1 MDYISRN
8 MAKKLE
14 NTVKTFS
21 AVYLSGARQC
31 GKSTLVRHILSS
43 NAANYITFDTTAVM
57 AAAKKDPEAFIS
69 NLPKDRLNIID
80 EIQRVPEIYLKL
92 KKYVDDKRFT
102 GNGRALFILTG
113 SANIPALPELAK
125 SLAGRM
131 AVLTLYPF
139 SVAEMHNT
147 DANFIS
153 RIWNDDLSIKSHKR
167 VNLIDF
173 ITKAT
178 FPEIALN
185 SDIDRSIWFD
195 SYLSTILQRDAVEFA
210 NIRKPELIYQLLVSL
225 SGRVGSLLKNEDIM
239 KDTGMNQ
246 FTFEKYK
253 SFCNAT
259 FMTFEIPSWSKPNKL
274 NKRFVKSKKI
284 YFTDTN
290 FLCFLMRRD
299 IREVFERDRPLMG
312 HLFENFIA
320 SEIMKSTGVLPGKFY
335 VSHFN
340 PVRGEG
346 KETDFVIENG
356 AGEAIAIE
364 VKLDSSLN
372 ARDFANLELCRN
384 TIGNRFKRGIVLY
397 TGEEAVPFGDKLWAV
412 PLALGLL
419 PEYPY
424 NNRRTH

>member
-8 MAKKLE
+8 MAKKLK

-31 GKSTLVRHILSS
+31 GKSTLVRHILPPDSV
-43 NAANYITFDTTAVM
+43 NYITFDTTTVM
-57 AAAKKDPEAFIS
+57 ASAKKDPEAFIL
-69 NLPKDRLNIID
+69 NLPRDRLNIID

-92 KKYVDDKRFT
+92 KKYVDDKRFN

-125 SLAGRM
+125 SMAGRM
-131 AVLTLYPF
+131 AVLTLCPF
-139 SVAEMHNT
+139 SVAEIHGT
-147 DANFIS
+147 DANFID
-153 RIWNDDLSIKSHKR
+153 RIWNGDLSIKSHKR
-167 VNLIDF
+167 AKLIDL
-173 ITKAT
+173 ITRAT
-178 FPEIALN
+178 FPEIVLN
-185 SDIDRSIWFD
+185 SDIDRNIWFD

-225 SGRVGSLLKNEDIM
+225 SGRVGNLVKNEDIM
-239 KDTGMNQ
+239 KDIGMNQ
-246 FTFEKYK
+246 LTFEKYK
-253 SFCNAT
+253 SFCNAA

-299 IREVFERDRPLMG
+299 IREVFERDRTLMG

-346 KETDFVIENG
+346 KETDFVIENDT
-356 AGEAIAIE
+356 GEAIAIE
-364 VKLDSSLN
+364 VKLASSLN
-372 ARDFANLELCRN
+372 AKDFANLELCRK
-384 TIGNRFKRGIVLY
+384 TIGDRFKRGIVLY

-412 PLALGLL
+412 PYVGG
-419 PEYPY
+419 
-424 NNRRTH
+424 

>member
-1 MDYISRN
+1 VDYLSRN
-8 MAKKLE
+8 MAKKLK
-14 NTVKTFS
+14 NTAKTFS

-31 GKSTLVRHILSS
+31 GKSTFVRHILPP
-43 NAANYITFDTTAVM
+43 NDVNYITFDTTAVM
-57 AAAKKDPEAFIS
+57 VAAKKDPETFIE
-69 NLPKDRLNIID
+69 NLPKDKLNIID

-92 KKYVDDKRFT
+92 KKYVDNKRFS

-113 SANIPALPELAK
+113 SANIPALPEFAK
-125 SLAGRM
+125 AMAGRI

-139 SVAEMHNT
+139 SVAEMNRT
-147 DANFIS
+147 DANFID
-153 RIWNDDLSIKSHKR
+153 RIWNGDLSIKSHKR
-167 VNLIDF
+167 TNLIDI

-225 SGRVGSLLKNEDIM
+225 ASRVGSLVKNEDIM
-239 KDTGMNQ
+239 KDIGMNQ

-274 NKRFVKSKKI
+274 GKRFVKSKKI

-290 FLCFLMRRD
+290 FLCFLMRRN

-320 SEIMKSTGVLPGKFY
+320 SEIMKLTGVLPGKFY

-340 PVRGEG
+340 PVRGDG
-346 KETDFVIENG
+346 KETDFVIENDS
-356 AGEAIAIE
+356 GEAIAIE
-364 VKLDSSLN
+364 VKLDSSIN
-372 ARDFANLELCRN
+372 AKDFANLELCRN
-384 TIGNRFKRGIVLY
+384 TIGDKFKRGIVLY
-397 TGEEAVPFGDKLWAV
+397 TGEETVPFGDKLWAV
-412 PLALGLL
+412 PV
-419 PEYPY
+419 
-424 NNRRTH
+424 

>member
-21 AVYLSGARQC
+21 TVYLNGARQC
-31 GKSTLVRHILSS
+31 GKSTLVRHIMPSD
-43 NAANYITFDTTAVM
+43 AINYITFDTNAIMV
-57 AAAKKDPEAFIS
+57 AAKKD
-69 NLPKDRLNIID
+69 
-80 EIQRVPEIYLKL
+80 EIQQVPELFFKL
-92 KKYVDDKRFT
+92 KKYVDDKRFESD
-102 GNGRALFILTG
+102 GKALFIMTG
-113 SANIPALPELAK
+113 SASILTLPELAK
-125 SLAGRM
+125 SMAGRM

-147 DANFIS
+147 DANFIDK
-153 RIWNDDLSIKSHKR
+153 IWNYDFSIKNYEKA
-167 VNLIDF
+167 NLIDL
-173 ITKAT
+173 ITEST
-178 FPEIALN
+178 FPEIALAK
-185 SDIDRSIWFD
+185 DIDRSVWFD
-195 SYLSTILQRDAVEFA
+195 SYLSTILQRDATEFA

-225 SGRVGSLLKNEDIM
+225 SNRVGSLVKNENIM

-259 FMTFEIPSWSKPNKL
+259 FMTFEIPSWSRPNKL
-274 NKRFVKSKKI
+274 DKRFVKSKKV

-299 IREVFERDRPLMG
+299 IRNVFEKDRQLMG

-320 SEIMKSTGVLPGKFY
+320 AEIMKSIGVLPGKFY

-346 KETDFVIENG
+346 KETDFVIEND
-356 AGEAIAIE
+356 AGEAVAIE

-372 ARDFANLELCRN
+372 AKDFVNLELCRD
-384 TIGNRFKRGIVLY
+384 TIGDNFKKGIVLY
-397 TGEEAVPFGDKLWAV
+397 TGEEAVPFGDKLWA
-412 PLALGLL
+412 L
-419 PEYPY
+419 PVNCLWE
-424 NNRRTH
+424 

>member
-8 MAKKLE
+8 MAEKLE

-92 KKYVDDKRFT
+92 KKYVDDKRFD

-125 SLAGRM
+125 SMAGRM
-131 AVLTLYPF
+131 AVLRLYPF
-139 SVAEMHNT
+139 SVAEIYGT
-147 DANFIS
+147 DTNLIDG
-153 RIWNDDLSIKSHKR
+153 IWNGDLSIKSHKR
-167 VNLIDF
+167 AKLIDL
-173 ITKAT
+173 ITRAT
-178 FPEIALN
+178 FPEIVLN
-185 SDIDRSIWFD
+185 SDIDRNIWFD

-225 SGRVGSLLKNEDIM
+225 SGRVGNLVKNEDIM
-239 KDTGMNQ
+239 KDIGMNQ
-246 FTFEKYK
+246 LTFEKYK
-253 SFCNAT
+253 SFCNAA

-299 IREVFERDRPLMG
+299 IREVFERDRTLMG

-346 KETDFVIENG
+346 KETDFVIENDT
-356 AGEAIAIE
+356 GEAIAIE
-364 VKLDSSLN
+364 VKLASSLN
-372 ARDFANLELCRN
+372 AKDFANLELCRK
-384 TIGNRFKRGIVLY
+384 TIGDRFKRGIVLY

-412 PLALGLL
+412 PYVGG
-419 PEYPY
+419 
-424 NNRRTH
+424 